1 MAFHGIC
8 TVVNDSCLVFILK
21 ILFFVDISQNLNILV
36 SGNVFCEDYV
46 MDNTS
51 IIAANFNEP
60 VLTGNLRNVGLGANA
75 AQNTVTPKE
84 TASNDTVELSEQSLQ
99 ASQAN
104 TETTPVEEEV
114 SEETTA
120 GIAQNESEMDTG
132 TQLENEFFAANGVSE
147 DEGTTTNE
155 TITAVP
161 SETPSPAVPGIET
174 EGIPGTAGGIL
185 IGGGGGEG
193 PLPGALTPE
202 EAIITGEAPL
212 TGETET
218 EYVSPVQTTE
228 GSVVNEPEST
238 LESPVPAAQEVPE
251 ELLPEPS
258 QLEEQIFEIERINE
272 LLNNA
277 SGQAGT
283 GPAVEVQQ
291 AAEPEQYQEQVLLQ
305 TLGTQIA
312 QAVPPPSIISVL
324 G

>member
-1 MAFHGIC
+1 
-8 TVVNDSCLVFILK
+8 
-21 ILFFVDISQNLNILV
+21 
-36 SGNVFCEDYV
+36 

-51 IIAANFNEP
+51 IIAANFNDP
-60 VLTGNLRNVGLGANA
+60 VLTGNLRTIGLVANA
-75 AQNTVTPKE
+75 AQNTVTAEE
-84 TASNDTVELSEQSLQ
+84 TASNDTVELSEQSRQ

-104 TETTPVEEEV
+104 TETTPIAAEL

-120 GIAQNESEMDTG
+120 GIAQNESETETG
-132 TQLENEFFAANGVSE
+132 TQLENEFFAANGVPE
-147 DEGTTTNE
+147 NERTTTNE

-174 EGIPGTAGGIL
+174 EGNLGTAAENL

-193 PLPGALTPE
+193 PLPAVITTE
-202 EAIITGEAPL
+202 EETTIAAEAPL
-212 TGETET
+212 TEETEAET
-218 EYVSPVQTTE
+218 PPVAQTTE
-228 GSVVNEPEST
+228 GSVVNEPERT
-238 LESPVPAAQEVPE
+238 LEAPVPAAEEVPE

-272 LLNNA
+272 LLNSA
-277 SGQAGT
+277 AGQSGA
-283 GPAVEVQQ
+283 GPAVEVQR